1 MKTLLKIF
9 GGLVALLLIV
19 VVAGGVLLGMFFDPN
34 EYKPEIKKLALEKG
48 GVELEIDG
56 DLGWSVFPWLGIEIN
71 QIKVSYPGKP
81 QLAELN
87 QAQVSVDLA
96 ALLSSKIKMSS
107 IVLDGLTLNLEKN
120 KDGSTNW
127 AVAGAGQNA
136 SGTVESSANTQAATP
151 TDTATPAQTN
161 GGADIALD
169 IESIAIT
176 NGNISYRDAAAGSK
190 TLLKNFTMTSGKVT
204 TSAFFPAELSFQ
216 AEQYQAEQ
224 QQMTVDAA
232 LKAEF
237 FLDLANQQYKIKGL
251 ESTLGLSGAPFNGK
265 TVNVK
270 LNSDIES
277 DLNKETAS
285 LKGMSLN
292 AANLAASGD
301 ITVTSF
307 SKPVISGNLKV
318 AQFSLQELLSSLGQP
333 AIETTDPD
341 VLKAISFNAELGG
354 AANTLG
360 LNKMSLKLDD
370 TSFNGNFAM
379 NLASGAIAFNL
390 KGDELNADRYLP
402 PAKEQP
408 AQASSGSG
416 EKSAGYSKE
425 PVVPVE
431 LLKGLNMDVD
441 LGLKKLLISDLTLT
455 NLELATSAHGGL
467 VNISKINADMYSG
480 SLRNSV
486 VIDVRKSPTRFT
498 VKKNVKGIQIGD
510 MLKDLAD
517 TDRLTGT
524 FNTQTEVTAQGE
536 SVYAMVNS
544 LNGNANI
551 TMPDGT
557 VKGID
562 IAQTICQGFNNV
574 AALGVNADQVDRS
587 TPFADLSSNFK
598 FTNGVVSNNDLI
610 TKLDAITLR
619 GKGNVSLPAQNLD
632 YRLGLTIEENLF
644 KKTCAVNN
652 NLEGVEWPVNCKGSF
667 DTEPAKLCRPDASV
681 LKELLKQKAKKQL
694 EGKLMDKLGGG
705 GGGSKT
711 EDAKK
716 LLKGLFGN

>member
-1 MKTLLKIF
+1 MKTFLKVF

-19 VVAGGVLLGMFFDPN
+19 IVAGGVLLGMFFDPN

-48 GVELEIDG
+48 GVQLEIDG

-87 QAQVSVDLA
+87 QAQVSVELP
-96 ALLSSKIKMSS
+96 ALLSGNVKMSS
-107 IVLDGLTLNLEKN
+107 ILLDGLTLNLEKN

-127 AVAGAGQNA
+127 AVSGAGQQA
-136 SGTVESSANTQAATP
+136 SGTVETP
-151 TDTATPAQTN
+151 TPNAAEAS
-161 GGADIALD
+161 GGAAIALD

-176 NGNISYRDAAAGSK
+176 NGNISYVDAAAGSK
-190 TLLKNFTMTSGKVT
+190 VLLKNFTMTSGKVT
-204 TSAFFPAELSFQ
+204 TGAFFPAELSFQ
-216 AEQYQAEQ
+216 AEQYQADQ
-224 QQMTVDAA
+224 KQMTVDAA
-232 LKAEF
+232 LKAQF
-237 FLDLANQQYKIKGL
+237 FLDLANQQYQIKGL
-251 ESTLGLSGAPFNGK
+251 ESTLGLTGAPFNGK

-270 LNSDIES
+270 LDADISS
-277 DLNKETAS
+277 DLNKETATLSDLS
-285 LKGMSLN
+285 LS
-292 AANLAASGD
+292 AANLIASGD
-301 ITVTSF
+301 VTVTSF
-307 SKPVISGNLKV
+307 SKPVITGNLKV

-354 AANTLG
+354 APNTLG

-370 TSFNGNFAM
+370 TSFNGNLAM
-379 NLASGAIAFNL
+379 NLATGSIAFNL
-390 KGDELNADRYLP
+390 KGDELDADRYLP

-408 AQASSGSG
+408 AQASAAGSD
-416 EKSAGYSKE
+416 KSAGYSKE

-431 LLKGLNMDVD
+431 LLKGLDLDVD
-441 LGLKKLLISDLTLT
+441 LGLKKLLINGLTLS
-455 NLELATSAHGGL
+455 NLELDTSAHGGL
-467 VNISKINADMYSG
+467 VNMSKINADMYSG
-480 SLRNSV
+480 TLRNSV
-486 VIDVRKSPTRFT
+486 VIDVRKSPTRFH
-498 VKKNVKGIQIGD
+498 VKKNIKGIQIGD
-510 MLKDLAD
+510 LLKDMAD

-524 FNTQTEVTAQGE
+524 FNTQTDITAQGE
-536 SVYAMVNS
+536 SVYAIVNS
-544 LNGNANI
+544 LNGNSNV

-574 AALGVNADQVDRS
+574 AALGVNAEQVDRS

-619 GKGNVSLPAQNLD
+619 GKGKVSLPAQNLD

-705 GGGSKT
+705 EGSKT

>member
-1 MKTLLKIF
+1 MKTFLKIL
-9 GGLVALLLIV
+9 GSLVALLLIV

-34 EYKPEIKKLALEKG
+34 EYKPEIQKLALEKG
-48 GVELEIDG
+48 GVQLEIDG

-87 QAQVSVDLA
+87 QAQVSVELP
-96 ALLSSKIKMSS
+96 ALLSGNVRMSS
-107 IVLDGLTLNLEKN
+107 ILLDGLTLNLEKN

-127 AVAGAGQNA
+127 AISGANQQA
-136 SGTVESSANTQAATP
+136 SGTAEIPDANAAE
-151 TDTATPAQTN
+151 TA
-161 GGADIALD
+161 GGAAIALD

-176 NGNISYRDAAAGSK
+176 NGNISYNDATSGSK
-190 TLLKNFTMTSGKVT
+190 VLLKNFTMTSGKVT
-204 TSAFFPAELSFQ
+204 TGALFPAELSFQ
-216 AEQYQAEQ
+216 AEQYQAGQ

-251 ESTLGLSGAPFNGK
+251 ESTLGLTGAPFNGK
-265 TVNVK
+265 TVSVK
-270 LNSDIES
+270 LSSDIES
-277 DLNKETAS
+277 DLNKEIAT
-285 LKGMSLN
+285 LKGMSLS
-292 AANLAASGD
+292 AANIIADGD

-318 AQFSLQELLSSLGQP
+318 ARFSLQELLTALGQP

-354 AANTLG
+354 APNTLG
-360 LNKMSLKLDD
+360 LNKMNLMLDD
-370 TSFNGNFAM
+370 TRFNGSFAM
-379 NLASGAIAFNL
+379 NLASGSIAFNL

-408 AQASSGSG
+408 AQTGSASAA
-416 EKSAGYSKE
+416 KSSGYSKE

-431 LLKGLNMDVD
+431 LLKGLEMNVD
-441 LGLKKLLISDLTLT
+441 LGLKKLLINGLTLS
-455 NLELATSAHGGL
+455 NLELDTSAHGGL
-467 VNISKINADMYSG
+467 VNMSKINADMYNG
-480 SLRNSV
+480 TLRNSV
-486 VIDVRKSPTRFT
+486 VIDVRKTPVRFH
-498 VKKNVKGIQIGD
+498 VKKNIKGIQIGD
-510 MLKDLAD
+510 LLNDMAD
-517 TDRLTGT
+517 VDRLTGT
-524 FNTQTEVTAQGE
+524 FNTQTDMTAQGE
-536 SVYAMVNS
+536 SVYAIVNS
-544 LNGNANI
+544 LNGNAKV

-619 GKGNVSLPAQNLD
+619 GKGDVSLPAQNLD

-652 NLEGVEWPVNCKGSF
+652 NLEGVEWPINCKGSF

-694 EGKLMDKLGGG
+694 ESKLMDKLGGDE
-705 GGGSKT
+705 GSKT
-711 EDAKK
+711 ENAKK